1 MFVKTGYFNGT
12 NLANLLSEVGSPE
25 TFNPNNAVSV
35 LNHLV
40 VQKELTN
47 NLLDLSEI
55 FTDRIAAG
63 LEIISP
69 QITTQNLTLE
79 NLTPLSN
86 NLTLNLTD
94 NGQFII
100 NNNEASPSA
109 IISFDNQGNA
119 YFAGTI
125 IADKIKAS
133 QILGLEI
140 FTDKISSLS
149 GQLDNLAGISTTPTN
164 TPKQDEDTIFTKLVS
179 FIGDVIFKGKISF
192 EKNPE
197 FNKDTAGFALIK
209 KGEKK
214 VEVKFEKEFTDIPII
229 NINPIWDLEK
239 ETASVADQIEGFFPY
254 IPRYIITN
262 LSKSGFTIILEDK
275 AVTDLKFSWVALS
288 VNQPKTYESVNSQ
301 TLLENLLSPTLNP
314 ISITPTLF
322 LSPIPTETP
331 TIPPTPTP
339 TLFVSQT
346 DSTSSISSQPSII
359 NNQSSIITVLP
370 NELGFLRLRAA
381 PSVNSEELAQ
391 IPIGT
396 SLTSLE
402 LNNDWYKVRYNN
414 IEGWLSGA
422 FIEKN

>member
-214 VEVKFEKEFTDIPII
+214 VEVKFEKEFTDLPII
-229 NINPIWDLEK
+229 NINPLWDLDK
-239 ETASVADQIEGFFPY
+239 QAASVADQLEGFFPY
-254 IPRYIITN
+254 IPHYIITN
-262 LSKSGFTIILEDK
+262 ISKAGFTIILEDK
-275 AVTDLKFSWVALS
+275 AVTDLKFRWVALS
-288 VNQPKTYESVNSQ
+288 VKDAKTYESENSQ
-301 TLLENLLSPTLNP
+301 TLLENLISPTIEP
-314 ISITPTLF
+314 AIITPTLF
-322 LSPIPTETP
+322 ISPFPTQFPALQITATP
-331 TIPPTPTP
+331 TISPTIIPNPT
-339 TLFVSQT
+339 T
-346 DSTSSISSQPSII
+346 
-359 NNQSSIITVLP
+359 NLP
-370 NELGFLRLRAA
+370 GNATHQALQAGDQRL
-381 PSVNSEELAQ
+381 
-391 IPIGT
+391 
-396 SLTSLE
+396 
-402 LNNDWYKVRYNN
+402 K
-414 IEGWLSGA
+414 
-422 FIEKN
+422 